1 MNPWTDLTS
10 VVLLGVGRGFAPIQL
25 PGRLNDLL
33 TGSDAED
40 RLLRAAGVLTI
51 TQAAAATAIP
61 SAETAPPPAPPEA
74 ATPVTEPELT
84 ALLVR
89 IFEEARAPL
98 LVEACRLLAG
108 AARCLPP
115 RLLPRALELGRKS
128 IGLREPLRQALG
140 QRGAWLAGQN
150 PDWNY
155 AVLAGVEPAEQRL
168 WDEGDI
174 DQRVAFLR
182 RLRADDPAEARRLL
196 EAAFPCET
204 ARHRALLLPC
214 FGERLGL
221 DDEPFLAA
229 TLASDRSK
237 DVRLAAAAL
246 LARLPASAFA
256 RRMVARLEPC
266 VRSERKLLR
275 TVTVIDPPLS
285 FAPEWKADALEEQP
299 PASVKLGARAWWLS
313 QIVSYAPLDW
323 WEEKLQ
329 STTPADVL
337 ALAAKSEWKAAL
349 LAGFR
354 AAIRYQPDHAAWML
368 ALLERGGFSPQ
379 EAAEL
384 ALTLEPAAAD
394 TALQRLLAATKDAA
408 LAARIIEAADFAWS
422 LALWRVAQQRLP
434 RWLAQQDWRFRSA
447 LVLLACRIPPAVLSE
462 EMTWPEPSLFADA
475 IADFSHVLEQ
485 RRTLYRCLRPSP
497 D

>member
-10 VVLLGVGRGFAPIQL
+10 AALLGAGRGLATIQL
-25 PGRLNDLL
+25 PGRLNELL
-33 TGSDAED
+33 AGSDAED
-40 RLLRAAGVLTI
+40 RLLRAAGVLATA
-51 TQAAAATAIP
+51 QAAATTAIR
-61 SAETAPPPAPPEA
+61 SAETAPSPAPLET

-84 ALLVR
+84 ALLARVL
-89 IFEEARAPL
+89 EEARAPL

-128 IGLREPLRQALG
+128 SALRAPLRRALG

-174 DQRVAFLR
+174 DQRAAFLR

-196 EAAFPCET
+196 ETAFPSEP

-214 FGERLGL
+214 LGERLGP

-237 DVRLAAAAL
+237 EVRLAAAAL

-266 VRSERKLLR
+266 VRGEKKLLR
-275 TVTVIDPPLS
+275 TVTVIEPPET

-299 PASVKLGARAWWLS
+299 PASVKLGARAWWLA
-313 QIVSYAPLDW
+313 QIIGYAPLGW

-329 STTPADVL
+329 STPAGVL

-354 AAIRYQPDHAAWML
+354 AAIGYQPDHAAWTL
-368 ALLERGGFSPQ
+368 AVLERGGFPPQ
-379 EAAEL
+379 KAVEL
-384 ALTLEPAAAD
+384 ALMLEPAAAD
-394 TALQRLLAATKDAA
+394 AALQCLLAATDDAT
-408 LAARIIEAADFAWS
+408 LAARIIEAADFGWG

-447 LVLLACRIPPAVLSE
+447 LALLACRIPPAVLSE

-485 RRTLYRCLRPSP
+485 RRMLYRCLRPSL